1 MGDEAYDILR
11 GFLVRTAGKM
21 NCTTVK
27 NKFNECLG
35 GNDTQWMSKI
45 LQG

>member
-1 MGDEAYDILR
+1 MGDVAYDILR

-21 NCTTVK
+21 NYTTVK

-35 GNDTQWMSKI
+35 GNDAQWKRKI
-45 LQG
+45 LPG